1 MIWFSSN
8 PPFRLKRKFVVSSK
22 RKLFLRLCGDGG
34 TLEEASM
41 WNKMKNDELSKLS
54 LFGCSENCV
63 CMKRLQQKIY

>member
-1 MIWFSSN
+1 M
-8 PPFRLKRKFVVSSK
+8 LGVVSG
-22 RKLFLRLCGDGG
+22 LRACGHCVGFLCGDRG